1 MNPDKALLGL
11 ELRLL
16 IARHGKPRV
25 SEVLSSIE
33 EFDLATLDSEVKAY
47 EEGRSRRRRA
57 QPRPRKS
64 VDEMIRQANPE
75 NPDAEP
81 LIRRLAL
88 AYEDKRFLPGLREVK
103 RFLEF
108 RQISAD
114 RFRSRADALPV
125 VIKVL
130 AKADPHE
137 LAAFDEKR
145 EARGGDL
152 GIIAA
157 QILGHGSGSGTRAGP
172 RPDLPA
178 QDGPSPSGGRNEMPS
193 GSDHESTSAE
203 RAPVH
208 ENA

>member
-1 MNPDKALLGL
+1 MNPDKALLGM

-57 QPRPRKS
+57 QPRSRKS

-81 LIRRLAL
+81 LIRKLAL

-114 RFRSRADALPV
+114 KFRSRADAFPV
-125 VIKVL
+125 VIGVL
-130 AKADPHE
+130 AKADPGE
-137 LAAFDEKR
+137 LAELDER
-145 EARGGDL
+145 NEARGGDL

-157 QILGHGSGSGTRAGP
+157 QILGRGSDSSARARP
-172 RPDLPA
+172 RPDQPA
-178 QDGPSPSGGRNEMPS
+178 QDGPSTSGGRNEMPS
-193 GSDHESTSAE
+193 SSDHEPTPAE

-208 ENA
+208 ESA